1 MPDLLTKKIVL
12 VRRIELVLMRIIRE
26 ILLGI
31 LSGIVAWFIAQ
42 SIGYYVFG
50 TTALQITTTII
61 YAIIGVS
68 VTGIY
73 IYYKKWIALGA
84 YVFCFILTYPPVI
97 LVILSVIG
105 CAIGE
110 CLVI

>member
-1 MPDLLTKKIVL
+1 MKIL
-12 VRRIELVLMRIIRE
+12 RE

-31 LSGIVAWFIAQ
+31 VSGIVAWFIAQ

-61 YAIIGVS
+61 YAFIGLGVA
-68 VTGIY
+68 GIY
-73 IYYKKWIALGA
+73 IYYKKWIALSA
-84 YVFCFILTYPPVI
+84 YAFCFILTYPPVV
-97 LVILSVIG
+97 LLILSVIG
-105 CAIGE
+105 CAIGQ